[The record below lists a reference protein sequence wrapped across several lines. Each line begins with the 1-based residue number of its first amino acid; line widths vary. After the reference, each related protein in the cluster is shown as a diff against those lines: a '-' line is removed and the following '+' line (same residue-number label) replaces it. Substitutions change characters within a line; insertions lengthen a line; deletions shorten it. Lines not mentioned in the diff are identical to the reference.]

1 MIFINPKKDRNN
13 LLSFFWRFTILGLE
27 HSGFEDE
34 VIALVPWID
43 FMNHDPN
50 SKAYVAATRDGNGP
64 AVLLKTDRP
73 YQGDEQIFDSY
84 GRRSNDE
91 LLLLYG
97 FSLTRNAAQLLTGML
112 WGDEQ
117 LPLLVML

>member
-1 MIFINPKKDRNN
+1 M
-13 LLSFFWRFTILGLE
+13 
-27 HSGFEDE
+27 EDE

-43 FMNHDPN
+43 FMNHDPD

-91 LLLLYG
+91 IVAALWLL
-97 FSLTRNAAQLLTGML
+97 FDSERDSVAKK
-112 WGDEQ
+112 
-117 LPLLVML
+117 

>member
-1 MIFINPKKDRNN
+1 M
-13 LLSFFWRFTILGLE
+13 
-27 HSGFEDE
+27 EDE

-43 FMNHDPN
+43 FMNHDPD

-97 FSLTRNAAQLLTGML
+97 FSLTRNVTQLQKNKKDGQINKR
-112 WGDEQ
+112 WQAD
-117 LPLLVML
+117 PLGV

>member
-1 MIFINPKKDRNN
+1 
-13 LLSFFWRFTILGLE
+13 
-27 HSGFEDE
+27 
-34 VIALVPWID
+34 
-43 FMNHDPN
+43 MNHDPD

-97 FSLTRNAAQLLTGML
+97 FSLTRNVTQWQKKNQINNGRPIQWELSLN
-112 WGDEQ
+112 
-117 LPLLVML
+117 